1 MGNLAEQVR
10 SGQINDLVAPTVHHG
25 LHHIEAEACHLHIEA
40 EACHLREIGFRETG
54 KLSGVSCSSEQWWN
68 GLKEPRDRQSRDLW
82 LLSKPLP

>member
-1 MGNLAEQVR
+1 MGNSAEQVR
-10 SGQINDLVAPTVHHG
+10 SGEINDLVAPIVHHG
-25 LHHIEAEACHLHIEA
+25 LHHKEAEACY
-40 EACHLREIGFRETG
+40 LREIGFRETG

>member
-10 SGQINDLVAPTVHHG
+10 SGEINDFVAPTVHHG
-25 LHHIEAEACHLHIEA
+25 LHHKEAQAS
-40 EACHLREIGFRETG
+40 HLREIGFRETG
-54 KLSGVSCSSEQWWN
+54 KLSGVSCSSEEWWN